1 MKAGLKDRLVGAWK
15 LESYVERPLDGSPE
29 SYPLGSDA
37 IGIIMY
43 TPDGYMSAQLMR
55 QGRPLFASG
64 DWLEGTAEEYTG
76 AASYIA
82 YSGAY
87 KVDEQRR
94 TLSHSMY
101 VSFFPNWLG
110 QTQPRIVELKGDILR
125 LSTASP
131 IRSNGKMVMSYL
143 QWRRAG
149 R

>member
-1 MKAGLKDRLVGAWK
+1 MKASLKDRLVGTWK
-15 LESYVERPLDGSPE
+15 LESYVERPVDGSPE
-29 SYPLGSDA
+29 VYPLGTDA
-37 IGIIMY
+37 TGVIIY
-43 TPDGYMSAQLMR
+43 TSDGYMSAQLMR

-64 DWLEGTAEEYTG
+64 DWFEGTSEEYCH

-82 YSGAY
+82 YSGVY
-87 KVDEQRR
+87 RVYEQRQ
-94 TLSHSMY
+94 TLTHSMY
-101 VSFFPNWLG
+101 VSFFPNWGG
-110 QTQPRIVELKGDILR
+110 QTQSRTVELVGDILR